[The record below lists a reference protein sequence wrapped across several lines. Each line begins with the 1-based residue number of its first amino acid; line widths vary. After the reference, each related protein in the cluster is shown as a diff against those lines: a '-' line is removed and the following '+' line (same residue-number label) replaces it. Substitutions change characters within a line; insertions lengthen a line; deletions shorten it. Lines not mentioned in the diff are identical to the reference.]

1 MINLIRPYVQ
11 DAQLAALKEKHKK
24 DQQLRSLK
32 RQLAHRSEYRKRTP
46 DTINT
51 QRKRKYSRVPPHID
65 ASSLHPNLPATLTTP
80 SFDIKQLESTL
91 RPSLVD
97 SAPRDR
103 ENDASNA
110 VSDTVPL
117 EYDIKRTHALPLR
130 PNIPT
135 TPTTPTTPSSTPSTP
150 SFDIE
155 QLELALPSP
164 ISDSDPFWD
173 LDSTTGTTGTDTDED
188 QSTAAS
194 HTAPL
199 KYDTPPTPPQLKL
212 ALPSS
217 IPCSDPCWDMD
228 EDESTAAS
236 DTAPLEYHK
245 AGIIADAPLPS
256 SSDVYSW
263 SWVNTR
269 SDHPIAIPPSVVFA
283 TSQASIVVETA
294 VGSLP
299 LQSARTGA
307 KVVIAE
313 RSDHRYILMVG
324 TAKCDSPLYSVE
336 IDAVELHSKFDVDH
350 QSVKVEYTLPA
361 ARTWDFAGSLQLPG
375 TIAFCLTF
383 NDPLVFL
390 SFRYYAC
397 SRILPQGS
405 HSPDGEGELLADFF
419 AGCHNVEHPNK
430 VTSHYKRHLLI
441 GFGLVLVVMSV
452 VYVSGWA
459 RSYLRV

>member
-1 MINLIRPYVQ
+1 MTDSDELRLRLKLSARLARESLAAA

-65 ASSLHPNLPATLTTP
+65 ASSLRPNLPATLTTP

-245 AGIIADAPLPS
+245 AGIIADAPLPRFVANSDLGLTTSTKAALSTTPFLEQNEGHFNSTSCKLS
-256 SSDVYSW
+256 SVDDLSSNRFVPNASQPACKCGIHLSQLILSRCTYLLCVPFVVLLLYITAAFTFSDVLS
-263 SWVNTR
+263 SEELR
-269 SDHPIAIPPSVVFA
+269 LDI
-283 TSQASIVVETA
+283 
-294 VGSLP
+294 LD
-299 LQSARTGA
+299 
-307 KVVIAE
+307 VIRAQ
-313 RSDHRYILMVG
+313 
-324 TAKCDSPLYSVE
+324 
-336 IDAVELHSKFDVDH
+336 KFN
-350 QSVKVEYTLPA
+350 Y
-361 ARTWDFAGSLQLPG
+361 
-375 TIAFCLTF
+375 
-383 NDPLVFL
+383 
-390 SFRYYAC
+390 
-397 SRILPQGS
+397 
-405 HSPDGEGELLADFF
+405 
-419 AGCHNVEHPNK
+419 
-430 VTSHYKRHLLI
+430 
-441 GFGLVLVVMSV
+441 
-452 VYVSGWA
+452 
-459 RSYLRV
+459 